1 MLQSLAMSRR
11 GLGTRG
17 FIMLAVMLLAVVGW
31 LYVSR
36 RGHGSQPA
44 AAGSV
49 LDAVPANAMLI
60 VVVDVKALRATEL
73 GQRLLGQ
80 GRSIAGLG
88 EVRALCGAD
97 PMDLVEQLAV
107 VVPEATELGG
117 FGVFATGAF
126 DADKFLRCA
135 ELIIRKR
142 GGQPVRQ
149 PREGFAVLRDTS
161 LSLSSAE
168 LAVSDGGPLIL
179 GEPAYV
185 SAGVKAARAR
195 GSDANAAH
203 ATLRELVEPGV
214 AVATAVLSNEQRGTL
229 IDELRNQN
237 MADSPFAAV
246 TAGAL
251 SVRLDTQLQA
261 HAVLQCG
268 RPAACKAIAEI
279 IDSARIDEAET
290 LTAQAV
296 GLSKVLKGVLVQ
308 ADQAAV
314 HLRSSLPVEEALT
327 LLRRVLALRKLGHQL
342 EQPAPPAP
350 LPADAGVL
358 VLPSGSPGAASA
370 QPLRRGPT
378 GSALP
383 QPAKPTPRPSSPAP
397 AGSAQ

>member
-1 MLQSLAMSRR
+1 MSRR

-17 FIMLAVMLLAVVGW
+17 FIMLAMMVLAVVGW

-36 RGHGSQPA
+36 RGQGREA

-49 LDAVPANAMLI
+49 LDAVPSEAMLI
-60 VVVDVKALRATEL
+60 VVVDMKALRATEL

-88 EVRALCGAD
+88 EVRTLCGAD

-142 GGQPVRQ
+142 GGKPVRQ
-149 PREGFAVLRDTS
+149 PRHGFAVLRDTN

-185 SAGVKAARAR
+185 SAGLKAARAGR
-195 GSDANAAH
+195 SDRNAAH
-203 ATLRELVEPGV
+203 TALRDLVQSGGV
-214 AVATAVLSNEQRGTL
+214 AVATVVLSREQRATL

-237 MADSPFAAV
+237 MVDSPFAAV

-251 SVRLDTQLQA
+251 SVRLDSELHA

-279 IDSARIDEAET
+279 IDSERIEEAET

-296 GLSKVLKGVLVQ
+296 GLSKVLQGVSVK
-308 ADQAAV
+308 ADQTAV
-314 HLRSSLPVEEALT
+314 HLRSSIAVDEALT
-327 LLRRVLALRKLGHQL
+327 LLRRVLALRKLGRQL
-342 EQPAPPAP
+342 EQPAAPVP

-358 VLPSGSPGAASA
+358 VVPSASPGAASA
-370 QPLRRGPT
+370 QPPRRGPT

-383 QPAKPTPRPSSPAP
+383 RPAKPTPSPGSPAP